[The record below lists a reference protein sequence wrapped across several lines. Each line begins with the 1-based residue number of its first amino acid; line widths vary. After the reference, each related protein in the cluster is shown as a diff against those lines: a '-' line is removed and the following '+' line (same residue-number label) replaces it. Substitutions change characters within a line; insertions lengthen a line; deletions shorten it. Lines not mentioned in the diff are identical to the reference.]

1 MSAFTLLL
9 LSSGL
14 NLGFRVL
21 FHRFNF
27 DLRWIRNYL
36 LGYLKDSYV
45 AAYSVDSDI
54 IFAVI
59 HLQLY
64 AWWRIDGE
72 LCTWQ
77 GIVTKKHIVSQ
88 LCLDIKQYTST
99 SPFRRSWKSRC
110 GNCRSSQLTN
120 SVLVRIKCRD
130 PECCNW
136 QTSKTR
142 TSRCTK
148 MLIKPSDPSGRSL
161 SRFL

>member
-64 AWWRIDGE
+64 AWWRIDGQ

-77 GIVTKKHIVSQ
+77 RIVTKKHIVSQ

-99 SPFRRSWKSRC
+99 SPFNRSWKSKDVEIVGAHNSQILYWYALNVAIR
-110 GNCRSSQLTN
+110 NVAIDRLCRRR
-120 SVLVRIKCRD
+120 VHRDVRKCY
-130 PECCNW
+130 
-136 QTSKTR
+136 
-142 TSRCTK
+142 
-148 MLIKPSDPSGRSL
+148 
-161 SRFL
+161 

>member
-64 AWWRIDGE
+64 AWWRIDGQ

-77 GIVTKKHIVSQ
+77 RIVTKKHIVSQ

-99 SPFRRSWKSRC
+99 SPFNRSWKSKDVEIV
-110 GNCRSSQLTN
+110 GAHNSQILYWYALN
-120 SVLVRIKCRD
+120 VAIRNVAIDRRRRRVHRDVRKC
-130 PECCNW
+130 
-136 QTSKTR
+136 
-142 TSRCTK
+142 
-148 MLIKPSDPSGRSL
+148 
-161 SRFL
+161 